1 MYNSIKKLLIGF
13 SILYFCFCP
22 CIFAAKVVTVSDDGT
37 LEYPTNS
44 LFYQKNIATFKQN
57 IRFFIDTAPS
67 PESENLSIA
76 GYSRSN
82 PFYYRN
88 SDNSVVQTIRSTGA
102 AQPLFQD
109 YYQYY
114 KIGWW
119 SDCEIKGIDKWGN
132 IILFTSTIY
141 LNSSSIKA
149 LHPEITDEAPTIYYW
164 CTVVNPNGECWGV
177 KQQLTDFNSCIGATI
192 GSSYAVTGIWIYPN
206 YSSTNERAVPVY
218 KGLGELDT
226 ENYPA
231 KGLGNNSSAANT
243 KAGYTWVVWGE
254 YLKSVVSNADNTI
267 IAWRQTVNQ
276 GETFDG
282 RKIWRPVKL
291 EPYGEFTEV
300 TQQ

>member
-22 CIFAAKVVTVSDDGT
+22 CIFAAKVMTVSDDGA
-37 LEYPTNS
+37 LEYPDNS

-67 PESENLSIA
+67 PKSDSLTADI
-76 GYSRSN
+76 YSHTN

-88 SDNSVVQTIRSTGA
+88 SDDNVVQTISSTGA
-102 AQPLFQD
+102 AQLSFPD

-114 KIGWW
+114 ELKWW

-132 IILFTSTIY
+132 IILFTSTIK
-141 LNSSSIKA
+141 LNASSVKA
-149 LHPEITDEAPTIYYW
+149 LHPEITDESPTIYYW
-164 CTVVNPNGECWGV
+164 RTVRNPNGDCWGV
-177 KQQLTDFNSCIGATI
+177 KQKLTNFDSFIGATI
-192 GSSYAVTGIWIYPN
+192 GANDAVTGIWVYPN

-218 KGLGELDT
+218 KGLGELDK

-243 KAGYTWVVWGE
+243 KAGYKWVVWGE
-254 YLKSVVSNADNTI
+254 YLKSVVSNNDNTI
-267 IAWRQTVNQ
+267 IAWRQTLNQ
-276 GETFDG
+276 GETFRG
-282 RKIWRPVKL
+282 KKIWRPVRL

-300 TQQ
+300 TQ